1 MSGINSIAGR
11 ADINQVLAEMRNLRA
26 QVQKPEVQ
34 NPQAIGLERD
44 PSKVQGLTDAQPIP
58 KFSDLLS
65 NAVNSVNDTQQQ
77 SAVLSK
83 AYEQGDPSVT
93 LSQVM
98 IQSQKASVSFQALT
112 QVRNKMV
119 QAYQDIMKMPV

>member
-1 MSGINSIAGR
+1 MSGINSVAGR

-26 QVQKPEVQ
+26 QVQKP
-34 NPQAIGLERD
+34 QALKPEIS
-44 PSKVQGLTDAQPIP
+44 PTHVQGAQAPREIP

-65 NAVNSVNDTQQQ
+65 KAVNTVNETQQT
-77 SAVLSK
+77 SSSMTT
-83 AYEQGDPSVT
+83 AYVQGDPSVS

-112 QVRNKMV
+112 QVRNKVV
-119 QAYQDIMKMPV
+119 QAYEDIMKMPV